1 MYNIDV
7 TNPFAGL
14 ENLDDVQAIVSG
26 TRAPG
31 ENYESRYEGGLEAEL
46 QRLNDEADAF
56 KSEATI
62 IALECVN
69 ANRAIQDIMNGANP
83 VQAFKMYGFEA
94 EDGKTEEESA
104 AAATTKESFFKRA
117 WQTILGFIANAAA
130 YFAHL
135 LKIKRIS
142 GRVFSAIYNDVKKIT
157 DSIESAEANKGNKL
171 DGKTITVTKNLPAQW
186 EKVTKIYSTN
196 AKADEK
202 SSVVLPELA
211 ENAADTPEDIQNFVS
226 AYADHFGIALDGKV
240 LKIEAIDKKYNETDE
255 ELNLNGIKDTEEL
268 AAASVLTNCKSLLND
283 IKKYAEE
290 RKNTEGNSKDAI
302 KDFQTAFTNVKKV
315 HKAVKKK
322 IDDDKISADDKTT
335 LTNLSESLK
344 SLGHLAKKQSSVYN
358 KCLKGFATVSNK
370 AISDAA
376 KVVKLMK

>member
-14 ENLDDVQAIVSG
+14 ENLQDVQDIVNG
-26 TRAPG
+26 KRTAG
-31 ENYESRYEGGLEAEL
+31 ENYESRYDGGLEAEL
-46 QRLNDEADAF
+46 QRLNDEADEF

-69 ANRAIQDIMNGANP
+69 ANKAIQDIMNGANP

-94 EDGKTEEESA
+94 EEGESEEASVA
-104 AAATTKESFFKRA
+104 KATSEPGFFKRA
-117 WQTILGFIANAAA
+117 WKAILGFISNAAA

-142 GRVFSAIYNDVKKIT
+142 GRVFSAIYNDAKKVNDKIT
-157 DSIESAEANKGNKL
+157 EAEGNMGNKL
-171 DGKTITVTKNLPAQW
+171 DDKKVTVTKSLDTHW
-186 EKVTKIYSTN
+186 KTVEEIYSL
-196 AKADEK
+196 
-202 SSVVLPELA
+202 SSRVDSNNVVLPELA
-211 ENAADTPEDIQNFVS
+211 EDAAEKPEDIQNFVV
-226 AYADHFGIALDGKV
+226 AYAQHFGIVLQGKV
-240 LKIEAIDKKYNETDE
+240 MKQESVDE
-255 ELNLNGIKDTEEL
+255 VYKAADEKLNLNGINDTEEV
-268 AAASVLTNCKSLLND
+268 AAASALTTSKNLLGIVMD
-283 IKKYAEE
+283 YADE
-290 RKNTEGNSKDAI
+290 RKNTEGAKKDAI
-302 KDFQTAFTNVKKV
+302 RAFESAFVNVKKV

-322 IDDDKISADDKTT
+322 IDADNISTDDKTT

-344 SLGHLAKKQSSVYN
+344 SLGHLAKKQSTVYN

-370 AISDAA
+370 VISDAS

>member
-31 ENYESRYEGGLEAEL
+31 ENYESRYDGGLEAEL

-94 EDGKTEEESA
+94 EEGESEEASVEKATSTDG
-104 AAATTKESFFKRA
+104 FFKRA
-117 WQTILGFIANAAA
+117 WKAILGFISSAAA

-142 GRVFSAIYNDVKKIT
+142 GRVFSAIYNDAKKINDKIT
-157 DSIESAEANKGNKL
+157 EAEGNVGNKL
-171 DGKTITVTKNLPAQW
+171 DGKKVTVTKALDSHWKTVEEIYASNT
-186 EKVTKIYSTN
+186 KVNSDN
-196 AKADEK
+196 
-202 SSVVLPELA
+202 VVLPDLA
-211 ENAADTPEDIQNFVS
+211 ENAADNPDDIQDFIT
-226 AYADHFGIALDGKV
+226 AYAQHFGIVLQGKV
-240 LKIEAIDKKYNETDE
+240 MKQESVDEIYNAADE
-255 ELNLNGIKDTEEL
+255 KLNLNGIKDTEEV
-268 AAASVLTNCKSLLND
+268 AASSALSTSKSLIGTIMN
-283 IKKYAEE
+283 YADE
-290 RKNTEGNSKDAI
+290 RKNTEGAKQDAI
-302 KDFQTAFTNVKKV
+302 RAFESAFKNVKKV